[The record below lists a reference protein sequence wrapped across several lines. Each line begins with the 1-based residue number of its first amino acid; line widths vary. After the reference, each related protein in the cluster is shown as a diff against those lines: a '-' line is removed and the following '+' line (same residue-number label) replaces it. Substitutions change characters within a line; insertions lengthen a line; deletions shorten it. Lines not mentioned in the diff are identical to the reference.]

1 MRCCF
6 TGHRTF
12 SPAVATELI
21 ARLEPVLER
30 LYTAGVRDFRTGG
43 ALGFDTL
50 AALRV
55 IALRDRHPD
64 CTLSLILPCRDQAN
78 RWSAKD
84 RALYERV
91 RTAADHETVL
101 FETYTPECMH
111 ARNRA
116 LVDGSDYCVAYL
128 TKNSGGTLY
137 TCSYALK
144 KGVELINLA
153 DGLPE

>member
-30 LYTAGVRDFRTGG
+30 LYAAGVRDFRTGG

-78 RWSAKD
+78 RWCAPRRIMKPFCLKPIRRNVCT
-84 RALYERV
+84 RATARWWTEATIAWHISLK
-91 RTAADHETVL
+91 TAA
-101 FETYTPECMH
+101 
-111 ARNRA
+111 ARFIPA
-116 LVDGSDYCVAYL
+116 LMR
-128 TKNSGGTLY
+128 
-137 TCSYALK
+137 
-144 KGVELINLA
+144 
-153 DGLPE
+153 

>member
-1 MRCCF
+1 MCCCF
-6 TGHRTF
+6 TGHRVL

-21 ARLEPVLER
+21 SRLDAELER
-30 LYTAGVRDFRTGG
+30 LYAVGVREFRTGG

-55 IALRDRHPD
+55 IAFREEHPD
-64 CTLSLILPCRDQAN
+64 CRLTLILPCRDQAS
-78 RWSAKD
+78 RWCAKD
-84 RALYERV
+84 KALYERV
-91 RTAADHETVL
+91 RAAADREIVL
-101 FETYTPECMH
+101 YETYTPECMH

-137 TCSYALK
+137 TCSYALRR
-144 KGVELINLA
+144 GVELINLA
-153 DGLPE
+153 EK